1 MTCDE
6 NEAWGRRVNPSQT
19 PTHIVGR
26 YALYGT
32 IASGG
37 MATVHFGRLIGPVG
51 FSRTVAIKRLH
62 PQFCADPEFVAM
74 FLDEARLAARIRHPN
89 VVPTLDVVATNGE
102 LFLVMD
108 YVPGE
113 SLARLVRAARQRE
126 ATLPPAVTVAVMAG
140 VLHGLHAAHEARNEQ
155 GEPLGIVH
163 RDVSPQNV
171 LVGSDGQ
178 ARVLDFGVAK
188 AAGRVQTTREGQL
201 KGKLSYMAPEQL
213 RGSPLDR
220 QTDIYAASVV
230 LWETLSGDRLFR
242 GENEGDIVAKVL
254 EGARVPPSRAM
265 RVTTA
270 VAARREVQRLD
281 EITMRGLALEPN
293 MRFATA
299 RDMALALEAALAPAT
314 TSEVSNWIEDVA
326 SAVLLMRAGQ
336 VGEIESSSTLQRVSV
351 SSRPPPPPGMDDDL
365 NPVSALLAQ
374 RRTSATS
381 RPGSRPTG
389 DGLSSVSVS
398 SFSSSPPEAP
408 KKERRGAL
416 VAGIGLTVL
425 VLGLVIGSLGVVA
438 MQRAHPAA
446 ASSVPP
452 KTASVSPAP
461 PPAPSPAAS
470 ASVRAEL
477 SSGSAAPLPRI
488 APSASSAAAKTLPSQ
503 ASVEGHTHRG
513 GVRTPP
519 APAPV
524 DCNPPFA
531 YDSSGMKHY
540 KPECL

>member
-1 MTCDE
+1 
-6 NEAWGRRVNPSQT
+6 VNTSHA
-19 PTHIVGR
+19 PTHVVGR

-62 PQFCADPEFVAM
+62 PQFAVDPEFVAM

-89 VVPTLDVVATNGE
+89 VIPTLDVVATNGE

-126 ATLPPAVTVAVMAG
+126 ATLPPAITVAVMAG

-163 RDVSPQNV
+163 RDVSPQNI

-230 LWETLSGDRLFR
+230 LWETLAGDRLFR
-242 GENEGDIVAKVL
+242 AENEAAIVTKVL

-265 RVTTA
+265 RLTA
-270 VAARREVQRLD
+270 GVDTRRAVQRLD
-281 EITMRGLALEPN
+281 EITMRGLARDPA

-299 RDMALALEAALAPAT
+299 RDMALALEEALPPAT

-326 SAVLLMRAGQ
+326 SDVLLMRAGQ
-336 VGEIESSSTLQRVSV
+336 VGEIESSSSTLQRVSL
-351 SSRPPPPPGMDDDL
+351 SSRPPPPPEGDAD
-365 NPVSALLAQ
+365 PVSTLLAQ
-374 RRTSATS
+374 RGTIPTT
-381 RPGSRPTG
+381 RPVSVPGAA
-389 DGLSSVSVS
+389 DGLSSLSVS
-398 SFSSSPPEAP
+398 SFASSPPEGVNKA
-408 KKERRGAL
+408 RGAASL
-416 VAGIGLTVL
+416 AAAGLAAL
-425 VLGLVIGSLGVVA
+425 VLLSLGAVA
-438 MQRAHPAA
+438 VHRAHPIA
-446 ASSVPP
+446 ASSSPSKMASVPSAVAVAPMVPAASSAMTSPSVSSNASPGDGAAPTSKTVPP
-452 KTASVSPAP
+452 ASALHVSAP
-461 PPAPSPAAS
+461 PPH
-470 ASVRAEL
+470 
-477 SSGSAAPLPRI
+477 
-488 APSASSAAAKTLPSQ
+488 AKTELTQ
-503 ASVEGHTHRG
+503 APADGHTHRG
-513 GVRTPP
+513 GTRPP
-519 APAPV
+519 AAPV
-524 DCNPPFA
+524 ADCNPPFA
-531 YDSSGMKHY
+531 YDASGMKHY